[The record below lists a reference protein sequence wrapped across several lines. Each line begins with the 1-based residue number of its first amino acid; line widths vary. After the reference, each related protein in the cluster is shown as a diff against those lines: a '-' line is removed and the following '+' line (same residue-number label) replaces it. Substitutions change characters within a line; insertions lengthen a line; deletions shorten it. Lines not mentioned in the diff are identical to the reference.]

1 MCNIKSL
8 EAVQRPQWVFSIWG
22 FHMWYIIFFI
32 VCCVVAV
39 DEGGCQMHFN
49 RNFNRESQ
57 AKNVH
62 GTKNVQYV
70 ESSCWGMMIQRTVRF
85 FSPLT
90 FSPLTFFLF
99 LTFNF
104 EVVSPETVRLKVEGQ
119 RGVGLVQEQVHPG
132 QLNALPLKHRTQD
145 LSGAH
150 RGDDRA
156 VVVHPHQNTK
166 RHHVWQWEGNTWIPA
181 DSTDLRVFFFI
192 AGTISVSMSTF
203 RSNLRLK
210 HSLLGSWRHNRTL
223 SLHVDEGFSPY
234 PPDPP

>member
-1 MCNIKSL
+1 MCNINSL

-22 FHMWYIIFFI
+22 FHMWYIIFLLY
-32 VCCVVAV
+32 VVLLLL
-39 DEGGCQMHFN
+39 M
-49 RNFNRESQ
+49 REVVRCILIATWVPSQ
-57 AKNVH
+57 KCPWDKKH
-62 GTKNVQYV
+62 
-70 ESSCWGMMIQRTVRF
+70 TVRWIIMLRHDD
-85 FSPLT
+85 ST
-90 FSPLTFFLF
+90 YCTFFLTFNF

-150 RGDDRA
+150 RGDNRA
-156 VVVHPHQNTK
+156 IVVHPHQNTK

-210 HSLLGSWRHNRTL
+210 HSLLGSWRHSRTL
-223 SLHVDEGFSPY
+223 SLHVDEGFSLY